1 MTQITTLLNKTVQ
14 FKDEG
19 EGTPL
24 VFLHGYL
31 ETLKV
36 WDQLAHQLSKNY
48 RVIRID
54 LPGHGGSE
62 PILPSGK
69 MDLMADSIKEV
80 LDHLGISSCFLF
92 GHSMGGYATLAFI
105 EKFPTLIKGF
115 SLVHSAPFADTDE
128 KRNNRDREIKMLEE
142 EKKELLINS
151 SIPKMFADDNLE
163 KLHEQVEIIKHQA
176 TTNSSEGII
185 SVLRGM
191 KDRPDR
197 TNILKH
203 SNIPCLWFLGKRDNH
218 IDFDTVFPKVKE
230 ISPQITFEILDHSG
244 HIGFIE
250 QEEKVV
256 NAITGWVNKHV

>member
-1 MTQITTLLNKTVQ
+1 MLNSTVQ
-14 FKDEG
+14 FIDEG

-31 ETLKV
+31 ETLSV
-36 WDQLAHQLSKNY
+36 WDQLSGCLSKNF

-69 MDLMADSIKEV
+69 MELMADGVKNV
-80 LDHLGISSCFLF
+80 LDHLGITKCFLF
-92 GHSMGGYATLAFI
+92 GHSMGGYAALAFV
-105 EKFPTLIKGF
+105 EKYPSLVDGY

-128 KRNNRDREIKMLEE
+128 KKKNRDREIKMLEE
-142 EKKELLINS
+142 ERKELLINT

-163 KLHEQVEIIKHQA
+163 RLHGEVEKIKKEAAAH
-176 TTNSSEGII
+176 NNKGIV

-197 TNILKH
+197 TNILKY
-203 SNIPCLWFLGKRDNH
+203 SGIPCLWFLGKKDNH
-218 IDFDTVFPKVKE
+218 IDFNTVYPKVKDF
-230 ISPQITFEILDHSG
+230 SPEITFEILDRSG

-250 QEEKVV
+250 QEEQVAD
-256 NAITGWVNKHV
+256 AIKGWVSKNMQG